1 MVNKWMLY
9 LEQSPI
15 ILISYEQLD
24 SKIVEGG
31 KLISIR
37 IDPEKVDSLLG
48 YMRLPKNA
56 FTSTMK
62 HILYRYSPS

>member
-37 IDPEKVDSLLG
+37 IDPEKVDSILG
-48 YMRLPKNA
+48 YAAPKKCVYQYYE
-56 FTSTMK
+56 T
-62 HILYRYSPS
+62 YSL